1 MSILGVKWWVHALR
15 AIAAALIVWAAAYG
29 ADRIPQIRPV
39 TVGLV
44 LLLITLFFA
53 LRWGPV
59 TAVVASLVSALAFD
73 YHFQP
78 PVHTFGFDDAEG
90 VIAVFTFMVT
100 SIAVSYVSL
109 LSEKRANEATQGR
122 REAERLNHLGD
133 ALLPSSTSKAVGA
146 TVVENLITH
155 FGAQGAALEL
165 TTGEIFRAGSVV
177 APERFSPDSPQ
188 GRGEVVLPVCIGKE
202 TVARLAIN
210 LSQNNG
216 GISTTALNA
225 ISRQLTM
232 VLSRVRA
239 NEQLLHLAADIQ
251 MGMLPSTFPA
261 FPRAPE
267 IDLHATIV
275 PAQDVGGDF
284 YDYFVLPDG
293 RICFIIGD
301 VSDKGIPAA
310 LFMAM
315 VVTAFQIIA
324 LAPRVSIAETMAELN
339 RYVCDNNRSQMF
351 VTALAGIID
360 LKTGTIEYSDGG
372 HEPPFVIRRSGA
384 VEMVEKVGGIALG
397 IMRDHPFAA
406 GSIHL
411 DPGDTLL
418 LYTDGVNE
426 AMNNERKL
434 FGTPTIGEVL
444 RTLSKAPSAQDI
456 STLITQRVKAFVAG
470 APQSDD
476 ITMLVVRYLGAAARN
491 PVPAS
496 SAQSAR

>member
-1 MSILGVKWWVHALR
+1 VHVLR
-15 AIAAALIVWAAAYG
+15 ALLSAAALWAAAYLF
-29 ADRIPQIRPV
+29 DRVPDIRPV

-59 TAVVASLVSALAFD
+59 TAVVGAISAALALD
-73 YHFQP
+73 YYFQP

-90 VIAVFTFMVT
+90 VVAVFAFLITAC
-100 SIAVSYVSL
+100 AVSYVSL
-109 LSEKRANEATQGR
+109 LSERRANEAHQGR
-122 REAERLNHLGD
+122 LEAERLNRLGD
-133 ALLPSSTSKAVGA
+133 ALLPSATSKAVGS
-146 TVVENLITH
+146 TVVESLISQ
-155 FGAQGAALEL
+155 FGAKGAALAL
-165 TTGEIFRAGSVV
+165 SNGETFRAGSVV
-177 APERFSPDSPQ
+177 LPENLSTQQPRA
-188 GRGEVVLPVCIGKE
+188 RGEVVLPVCIGKE
-202 TVARLAIN
+202 TVAHLAIN
-210 LSQNNG
+210 DGAFS
-216 GISTTALNA
+216 STALNA
-225 ISRQLTM
+225 IAHQLTM

-251 MGMLPSTFPA
+251 MGMLPNTFPA
-261 FPRAPE
+261 FPQAPE

-284 YDYFVLPDG
+284 YDYFALPDG

-324 LAPRVSIAETMAELN
+324 LAPRTSIAETMAELN

-360 LKTGTIEYSDGG
+360 LQTGSIEYCDGG
-372 HEPPFVIRRSGA
+372 HEPPFVVHASGE
-384 VEMVEKVGGIALG
+384 VEMIEKVGGMALG
-397 IMRDHPFAA
+397 IMREHLFIS
-406 GSIHL
+406 GSIRL
-411 DPGDTLL
+411 QPGDTLL

-434 FGTPTIGEVL
+434 FGTPTIGDVL
-444 RTLSKAPSAQDI
+444 RAPGDARTAQDI
-456 STLITQRVKAFVAG
+456 STLITQRVRAFVAG

-476 ITMLVVRYLGAAARN
+476 ITMLVVRYLGAATHAQKS
-491 PVPAS
+491 AS
-496 SAQSAR
+496 SALSAT

>member
-15 AIAAALIVWAAAYG
+15 ATAAALIVWSAAYG
-29 ADRIPQIRPV
+29 ADRIPHIRPV

-44 LLLITLFFA
+44 MLLITLFFA

-90 VIAVFTFMVT
+90 VIAVFAFMVT

-122 REAERLNHLGD
+122 REAERLNRLGD
-133 ALLPSSTSKAVGA
+133 ALLPSATSKAVGA
-146 TVVENLITH
+146 TVVENLINH
-155 FGAQGAALEL
+155 FGAKGAALEL

-177 APERFSPDSPQ
+177 APDRFAAGSPQ
-188 GRGEVVLPVCIGKE
+188 ARGELVLPVCIGKE

-210 LSQNNG
+210 DCPL
-216 GISTTALNA
+216 STTALNA
-225 ISRQLTM
+225 IAHQLTM

-261 FPRAPE
+261 FPNAPE

-284 YDYFVLPDG
+284 YDYFALPDG

-324 LAPRVSIAETMAELN
+324 LAPRTSVAETMAELN

-360 LKTGTIEYSDGG
+360 LKTGAIEYCDGG
-372 HEPPFVIRRSGA
+372 HEPPFIVRKSGA
-384 VEMVEKVGGIALG
+384 VEMVEKVGGVALG
-397 IMRDHPFAA
+397 IMREHRFAP
-406 GSIHL
+406 GSIRL
-411 DPGDTLL
+411 ESGDTLL

-444 RTLSKAPSAQDI
+444 RSLSKTPTAEDI
-456 STLITQRVKAFVAG
+456 STLITERVKAFVAG

-491 PVPAS
+491 PVPVS

>member
-15 AIAAALIVWAAAYG
+15 SILAGAVLWIAGDLAHLTH
-29 ADRIPQIRPV
+29 DRPAT
-39 TVGLV
+39 TVLGMV
-44 LLLITLFFA
+44 LITLLFA
-53 LRWGPV
+53 IRWGPAPAVAASIVGSLSYDYFYQTPLYTFGIADGEGNVAVFAFLV
-59 TAVVASLVSALAFD
+59 TA
-73 YHFQP
+73 
-78 PVHTFGFDDAEG
+78 
-90 VIAVFTFMVT
+90 
-100 SIAVSYVSL
+100 IAVSYVSM

-122 REAERLNHLGD
+122 LEAQRLNQLGD
-133 ALLPSSTSKAVGA
+133 ALLPSASSRAVGT

-155 FGAQGAALEL
+155 FGAKGAALEL
-165 TTGEIFRAGSVV
+165 TNGEVFRAGSVV
-177 APERFSPDSPQ
+177 LPERLAQASQS
-188 GRGEVVLPVCIGKE
+188 RNEVVLPVCIGNE

-210 LSQNNG
+210 SG
-216 GISTTALNA
+216 GLSTTALNA
-225 ISRQLTM
+225 IAHQLTM

-251 MGMLPSTFPA
+251 MGMLPSAFPA
-261 FPRAPE
+261 FPAAPE
-267 IDLHATIV
+267 LDLHATIV

-284 YDYFVLPDG
+284 YDYFALPDG

-351 VTALAGIID
+351 VTALAGILD
-360 LKTGTIEYSDGG
+360 LSTGTIEYCDGG
-372 HEPPFVIRRSGA
+372 HEPPFILHRSGT
-384 VEMVEKVGGIALG
+384 VEMIEKVGGIALG
-397 IMRDHPFAA
+397 IMRDHLFAS

-411 DPGDTLL
+411 DAGDTLL

-426 AMNNERKL
+426 AMNNQRKL

-444 RTLSKAPSAQDI
+444 RTLAKDPSAQDI

-496 SAQSAR
+496 SAQAAR